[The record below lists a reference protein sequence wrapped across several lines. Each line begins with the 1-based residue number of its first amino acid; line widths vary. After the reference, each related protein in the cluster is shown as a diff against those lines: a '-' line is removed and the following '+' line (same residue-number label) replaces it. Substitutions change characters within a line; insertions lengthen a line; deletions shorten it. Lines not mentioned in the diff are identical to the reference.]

1 MTAAFTIE
9 MPMATCEKPNH
20 SKNVQ
25 NDSHHHF
32 IVALLLLPKPALA
45 RDERSIKDPRKAL
58 AALAP
63 DVDPA
68 EAELLSVTAHTKAR
82 SLAREYRFVLNR
94 QFTVFLV
101 NVGMHL
107 LILRLAIS
115 SRCATKLRRKRF
127 AQKRSSITYLKRCSR
142 EFIFRFTRWLP
153 LLAFH
158 MPGQRNAPGCRIS

>member
-142 EFIFRFTRWLP
+142 EFIFRFTR
-153 LLAFH
+153 
-158 MPGQRNAPGCRIS
+158 